1 MYQCGMLN
9 SVCCKV
15 MTWTSSCLSTRAQ
28 LKAWPVV
35 FGLAS
40 ATTLPVQAP
49 TVGMNGRPIVRPLNH
64 WWFFMISI
72 LVLPG
77 GA

>member
-1 MYQCGMLN
+1 MLN

-15 MTWTSSCLSTRAQ
+15 MTWTSSCVSTRAQ
-28 LKAWPVV
+28 LNGLLVAR
-35 FGLAS
+35 GLAS

-49 TVGMNGRPIVRPLNH
+49 TVGTNGRPIVRPLNH

-72 LVLPG
+72 LVRPG

>member
-1 MYQCGMLN
+1 MDDLVLEHAG
-9 SVCCKV
+9 
-15 MTWTSSCLSTRAQ
+15 
-28 LKAWPVV
+28 PVERPGV
-35 FGLAS
+35 VARGLAS

-49 TVGMNGRPIVRPLNH
+49 TVGMKGRPIVRPLNH